1 MSDESSI
8 PIVAVPVTLSTD
20 NPRRMPQHSVGDRY
34 LRAVAG
40 AAGAMPMLVPA
51 LGETINFKSLVQR
64 IDGLLL
70 TGGRANVEPHHY
82 NGPPFPEDE
91 IIDPARDATVLP
103 LIRACVDAGV
113 PVFGICRGIQE
124 MNVALGG
131 SLHYR
136 IHLLPGKMD
145 HRMRRD
151 TDSSVERMA
160 LRHMV
165 SLAPGGYLE
174 SLLGEPESMVNS
186 LHGQGVDRVAPGM
199 EVEALSPD
207 GVIEAIRLPDSG
219 TFTVGVQW
227 HAEAHYDC
235 HDLSGGLFE
244 AFGAAV
250 REHAQAKGR
259 APAMG

>member
-1 MSDESSI
+1 MSDDAPT
-8 PIVAVPVTLSTD
+8 PIVAVPVTLTTD
-20 NPRRMPQHSVGDRY
+20 NPRRMPQHSTGDRY
-34 LRAVAG
+34 LRAVAN

-51 LGETINFKSLVQR
+51 LGEAIDFKSLATR

-91 IIDPARDATVLP
+91 IVDPARDATVLP
-103 LIRACVDAGV
+103 LIRACIDRGV

-131 SLHYR
+131 TLHYR

-151 TDSSVERMA
+151 TDSGEERTA

-165 SLAPGGYLE
+165 TLTPGSLLE
-174 SLLGEPESMVNS
+174 SLLGEPETMVNS
-186 LHGQGVDRVAPGM
+186 LHGQGVDRPAPGM
-199 EVEALSPD
+199 EVEAVSPD
-207 GVIEAIRLPDSG
+207 GVIEAVRLKDARA
-219 TFTVGVQW
+219 FTVGVQW
-227 HAEAHYDC
+227 HAEAHYES
-235 HDLSGGLFE
+235 HALSSRLFA
-244 AFGAAV
+244 AFGEAV
-250 REHAQAKGR
+250 RAHARAKGHIGT
-259 APAMG
+259 AG